1 MQKRVSEVVIAHH
14 HRLFASF
21 DAVAESL
28 TTESIASLE
37 KELERHLAVED
48 ALVYPHLSD
57 PWLSLRHGTEEHA
70 VLTYAMDRV
79 VRGTSRERR
88 EARLRVARD
97 LFVAHIEHEER
108 VTLPTLE
115 LTIGATESRRLAD
128 LFLKQLR
135 LPGPR

>member
-1 MQKRVSEVVIAHH
+1 MLKRVSEVVIAHH
-14 HRLFASF
+14 HRLFTCF
-21 DAVAESL
+21 DAVSVSL
-28 TTESIASLE
+28 TTESIASLGE
-37 KELERHLAVED
+37 ELERHLAVED
-48 ALVYPHLSD
+48 TLVYPQLSD

-79 VRGTSRERR
+79 KRGSSRERR

-97 LFVAHIEHEER
+97 LFVAHVEHEER

-115 LTIGATESRRLAD
+115 LTIGTSESRRLAD
-128 LFLKQLR
+128 LFLRQLR